1 MAGYIPRR
9 FTCPRAVIHPSTVVI
24 GFSVD

>member
-9 FTCPRAVIHPSTVVI
+9 FTCPWAVSHRWSK
-24 GFSVD
+24 

>member
-9 FTCPRAVIHPSTVVI
+9 FTCPRASK
-24 GFSVD
+24 